1 MESKARAGNPSH
13 LADDAQVLAAP
24 SRNLACPGGSCWA
37 LGENG
42 AGLILQDEGEKS
54 LLEACYVATSS
65 PGASWDTQAF
75 LLGDHEGNN
84 ELFMGVQSDCTHS
97 SLEMTAA
104 LESC

>member
-1 MESKARAGNPSH
+1 M
-13 LADDAQVLAAP
+13 LAAP

-75 LLGDHEGNN
+75 LLGDHE
-84 ELFMGVQSDCTHS
+84 
-97 SLEMTAA
+97 
-104 LESC
+104 